1 MPVLTHPAP
10 VTSPVSIPGAL
21 NRYLSAGARDDLP
34 GVALYVD
41 RGAELVTSE
50 AILALRRLQ
59 APLYAKINEVVD
71 SVHLRTRLEV
81 LAWYFDE
88 ACADGQTGTPA
99 HREAAFALLYFLKGF
114 DRIPDTVPEIGLLD
128 DAMIVEVVLQ
138 RNATAY
144 RAHWMRRRRAWPL
157 GI

>member
-1 MPVLTHPAP
+1 MPVLTPPAP
-10 VTSPVSIPGAL
+10 ATSAVSIPGAL

-41 RGAELVTSE
+41 RGAEIINAE
-50 AILALRRLQ
+50 AILALRRLLG
-59 APLYAKINEVVD
+59 PLQAKIAEVVD
-71 SVHLRTRLEV
+71 SVHLRNRLEV
-81 LAWYFDE
+81 LARYFDE
-88 ACADGQTGTPA
+88 ACHDGQTGTPA

-128 DAMIVEVVLQ
+128 DALIVEVVLS

-144 RAHWMRRRRAWPL
+144 RAHWLRRHRVWSL